1 LVKVPYLPL
10 GSGVHFV
17 NISIFLGATIA
28 LSWWEVFGFRFL
40 QVEMQ
45 SARTVWKA
53 TFHAAVLVVPLLV
66 FISLGLVFP
75 KPYAV
80 FAIWTSLFYPVSFL
94 ANFLPRASL
103 RWVPIAALVLF
114 LSTSHLP
121 KIPTFQKY
129 FSLVGLPAS
138 KVGNFSIE
146 VVVAFLVVIVM
157 AILVSV
163 LPRIRPE

>member
-1 LVKVPYLPL
+1 MSL
-10 GSGVHFV
+10 
-17 NISIFLGATIA
+17 FLSAAIA

-40 QVEMQ
+40 QVETQ
-45 SARTVWKA
+45 SSRSLWKA
-53 TFHAAVLVVPLLV
+53 TFHAAVLLVPLLV
-66 FISLGLVFP
+66 FICLGLVFP
-75 KPYAV
+75 KAYAV
-80 FAIWTSLFYPVSFL
+80 FATWISLFYPVSFL

-121 KIPTFQKY
+121 KMPTFQKY
-129 FSLVGLPAS
+129 FSLVGIPAS

-157 AILVSV
+157 AIVVSV
-163 LPRIRPE
+163 WPRIRPE